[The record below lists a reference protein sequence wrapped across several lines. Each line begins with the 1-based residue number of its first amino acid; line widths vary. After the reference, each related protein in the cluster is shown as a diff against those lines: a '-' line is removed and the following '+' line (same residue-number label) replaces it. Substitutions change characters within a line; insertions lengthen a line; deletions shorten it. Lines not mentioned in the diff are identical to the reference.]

1 MQLDS
6 MRGFAWAKLI
16 NARPFK
22 SCGRYL
28 TLVPDNPAARL
39 AGVVDAA
46 NVNVPPPRKHLNC
59 VGGGGTSA
67 TQ

>member
-46 NVNVPPPRKHLNC
+46 NGLNLLIN
-59 VGGGGTSA
+59 SMS
-67 TQ
+67 